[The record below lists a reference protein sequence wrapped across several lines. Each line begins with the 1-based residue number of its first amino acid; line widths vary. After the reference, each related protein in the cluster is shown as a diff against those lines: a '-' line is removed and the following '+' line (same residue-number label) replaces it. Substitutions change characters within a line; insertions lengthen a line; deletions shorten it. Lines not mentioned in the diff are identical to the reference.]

1 MGPGAGFALAG
12 SFWTILILLLAA
24 LSMLVLP
31 VRFVIV
37 WWRRRQRSSARA
49 RRVVVVG
56 LDGLDPG
63 LAERWMRE
71 GRLPNL
77 QRLADQGT
85 FKRLATTLPAIT
97 PAAWSSFATG
107 TDASRHNIFD
117 FITRDPQSY
126 QPVLSSARVMPAR
139 RSFRLGPY
147 RIPLSRARV
156 RNLKRSQPFWKL
168 LGESGVFS
176 SILRVPITFPPEPF
190 NGHLL
195 AGMCVPDVRGTQGEF
210 TYLKDAGGNGREANP
225 GCIIDVPMLDGRG
238 RALVPGPPAP
248 FARDGD
254 PSALCVE
261 IDLETDAESGRI
273 LLRHGRLQIELAL
286 RTYSP
291 WVELVFERGAG
302 IRVRGIC
309 RFYLVE
315 SDPLK
320 LYVTSIQTD
329 PDRSGLPLSY
339 PVSYASYLCKRLG
352 KFGTLGL
359 AEDTEALNADIIDE
373 GAFLDQAYSLHAERE
388 RMLFH
393 ALEKTQDG
401 LVVCVFDGPDR
412 IQHMFYRTLDPQHP
426 ANEGKETAA
435 FENVLPGMYEAMDH
449 LVGRVMGRID
459 DETTLMVISDHGF
472 CSFDRG
478 VNLNTWLLQNGYL
491 VLEDEVDGGGE
502 WFAGVDWRKTRA
514 FALGLTGIFINRRGR
529 ESSGI
534 VTEEAVEPLKREMI
548 SKLEGL
554 VDDGPRCAGRAAIR
568 KVWNTDRHFDGPYTR
583 DAPDLLIGYNA
594 GYRASWSGAKGQVT
608 DEVFEDNTHH
618 WSGDHCVD
626 PQQVPGVLFCNR
638 SVTKEAPNLLDVP
651 ASIMKLFAVDAPS
664 YMQGEDLFDESGHQ
678 KS

>member
-12 SFWTILILLLAA
+12 SFWTILILLLAV

-37 WWRRRQRSSARA
+37 WWRRRQRSGSRA
-49 RRVVVVG
+49 RRVVVIG

-117 FITRDPQSY
+117 FITRDPQTY
-126 QPVLSSARVMPAR
+126 QPVLSSARVAPSR
-139 RSFRLGPY
+139 RNFRLGPY
-147 RIPLSRARV
+147 RIPLSKARV

-168 LGESGVFS
+168 LGEHGVFS

-210 TYLKDAGGNGREANP
+210 TYLEDAGGNGREANP
-225 GCIIDVPMLDGRG
+225 GCIIEVPMQDGRG

-248 FARDGD
+248 LARNGD
-254 PSALCVE
+254 PSALCAE
-261 IDLETDAESGRI
+261 IDLETDVESGRI
-273 LLRHGRLQIELAL
+273 VLRHGRLQVELAL

-291 WVELVFERGAG
+291 WVELVFESGPG
-302 IRVRGIC
+302 VRVQGIC
-309 RFYLVE
+309 QFYLVE
-315 SDPLK
+315 SKPLK
-320 LYVTSIQTD
+320 LYVTSIQID
-329 PDRSGLPLSY
+329 PDRPSLPLSH
-339 PVSYASYLCKRLG
+339 PASYASYLCKRLG

-359 AEDTEALNADIIDE
+359 AEDTEALNADVIDE

-412 IQHMFYRTLDPQHP
+412 IQHMFYRTLDPRHP
-426 ANEGKETAA
+426 ANEGKEVAA
-435 FENVLPGMYEAMDH
+435 FEDVLPGMYEAMDD
-449 LVGRVMGRID
+449 LVGQVMGRID

-478 VNLNTWLLQNGYL
+478 VNLNTWLLENGYL
-491 VLEDEVDGGGE
+491 VLEDEADGGGE
-502 WFAGVDWRKTRA
+502 WFAGVDWGKTRA

-534 VTEEAVEPLKREMI
+534 VGEEAVEPLKREMI
-548 SKLEGL
+548 AKLQGL
-554 VDDGPRCAGRAAIR
+554 VDDGPGVTGRAAIH

-583 DAPDLLIGYNA
+583 DAPDLLVGYNA

-608 DEVFEDNTHH
+608 DEVFEDNTQR

-638 SVTKEAPNLLDVP
+638 AVVKEEPHLLDVP
-651 ASIMKLFAVDAPS
+651 VSIMKLFAADVPS
-664 YMQGEDLFDESGHQ
+664 YMQGEDLFSEGREEP
-678 KS
+678 